1 MKIFLMAY
9 GIKCICL
16 DSMKALSYSSNIIS
30 DFRSDAGK
38 SIKTFYEVT
47 GLESQLTVYKEP
59 RPQQILKSEEKF
71 KTVIM

>member
-16 DSMKALSYSSNIIS
+16 DSMKSLSYSSNIIC

>member
-16 DSMKALSYSSNIIS
+16 DSMKALSYSSNIIC
-30 DFRSDAGK
+30 DFRSDAG
-38 SIKTFYEVT
+38 KTFYEVT